1 MIQQRWVSSN
11 IKHPENRRAVKE
23 HRGKYMEEV
32 ITEIYHWRNK
42 IAAHFAITDPYGAR
56 CY

>member
-1 MIQQRWVSSN
+1 MIQRRWVSSN

-42 IAAHFAITDPYGAR
+42 IAAHFAITDPYGTR